1 MTDPWWPEGTD
12 DPAFQVKRQSYG
24 LLTGGDYVRG
34 STVET
39 LPQTALRY
47 PTTTPG
53 FDAATNK
60 AFLTLRA
67 FDYETAEVGWGW
79 PINIEEKWS
88 EVALVRSGFGFPT
101 TVNDGQTVFRAGKP
115 DFSTPATPAV
125 LNPSVSAVT
134 TTDNNF
140 HIDTNY
146 RITGR
151 ASIVRVSH
159 VQYLASLWM
168 PTPGGRSWVVYL
180 DVDGSL
186 KLQWS
191 LNGNDDGWI
200 PPQRLATTEALAAL
214 PKGPDDLIYLGVD
227 FIKDNTP
234 TYVVALTSTD
244 GVTWT
249 ELESR
254 RVLPA
259 QVADTFNTTGVS
271 LSVGARSDGG
281 GSTHWE
287 GKIAWVEARLLPETV
302 RWRFNAADYPS
313 GDVLTWTD
321 PRTIQWTI
329 TDAAAMSRVVSST
342 ISVPPPIVYDRP
354 LQSGQWYYYSLFFKT
369 TQLDWVLGMKGSVL
383 IPRNYRHAEH
393 LWNALPPFY
402 RYTDSNQREG
412 NGPLRQ
418 FLSVFGFE
426 MDLTR
431 EFVEQWQEVYHIDK
445 TPVPLLHR
453 VGENFGVSYKGG
465 VGDVRYRGLIAALP
479 DLLRMRGTTVAL
491 KQVVES
497 YSKWQCDITVG
508 TNTMLLPDDSDF
520 FTGTGNWGHL
530 AADTDTLDTNIS
542 TCPALL
548 IHGPPGTSSPPA
560 NTGRG
565 TMRAVTKK
573 TDETK
578 NLVLACGDSVI
589 MTKDAENNWVEVK
602 TVVPLYAGVPVQ
614 PDSSYGFT
622 CHVLQQA
629 PAITTPY
636 LLWFGQG
643 GQPVNLIGKAA
654 GNSFEP
660 SDSLWHEFVVQ
671 GIAPAGA
678 VYMVPVL
685 YFTNRKTFG
694 AGPNSAFID
703 VAGSTTYLLDDSGH
717 AVAVIPPDSY
727 LTLGDPAELLGVPD
741 EARDFPGYI
750 MGTPPEATP

>member
-1 MTDPWWPEGTD
+1 MSDPWWPQGTD
-12 DPAFQVKRQSYG
+12 DPAFQTKRQSYG

-34 STVET
+34 STVQT
-39 LPQTALRY
+39 LQQTALRY

-53 FDAATNK
+53 FDEATNK

-67 FDYETAEVGWGW
+67 FDYETAEIGWGW
-79 PINIEEKWS
+79 PVNITEKWS
-88 EVALVRSGFGFPT
+88 EVALVRSGFGFPV

-115 DFSTPATPAV
+115 DFTTPATPAV
-125 LNPSVSAVT
+125 LTPSVSAVS

-140 HIDTNY
+140 HINFDY
-146 RITGR
+146 RIVGR

-168 PTPGGRSWVVYL
+168 PTPAGRSWVLFL
-180 DVDGSL
+180 DIDGSL

-191 LNGNDDGWI
+191 LNGTDELPS
-200 PPQRLATTEALAAL
+200 PPITLASASVLEAL
-214 PKGPDDLIYLGVD
+214 PKGPEGLVYLGVD
-227 FIKDNTP
+227 FIKNAMP
-234 TYVVALTSTD
+234 TYIVAITSVD
-244 GVTWT
+244 GVNWT
-249 ELESR
+249 ELEDR
-254 RVLPA
+254 RLLPGT
-259 QVADTFNTTGVS
+259 VADTFNTTNIR

-281 GSTHWE
+281 GNTQWQ
-287 GKIAWVEARLLPETV
+287 GKIAWVEGRMLPDTV

-313 GDVLTWTD
+313 GNVLTWTD
-321 PRTIQWTI
+321 PRLTQWTI
-329 TDAAAMSRVVSST
+329 TDPAAMSRIVPAT

-369 TQLDWVLGMKGSVL
+369 TQLDWVVGMSGSVL
-383 IPRNYRHAEH
+383 IPRNYHHADH
-393 LWNALPPFY
+393 MWNALPPYY
-402 RYTDSNQREG
+402 RYTDSTLREG

-431 EFVEQWQEVYHIDK
+431 EFVEQWQECYHIDK

-453 VGENFGVSYKGG
+453 VGENFGVTYKGG

-508 TNTMLLPDDSDF
+508 NNTMLLPDDSDF
-520 FTGTGNWGHL
+520 YTGTGNWGHL
-530 AADTDTLDTNIS
+530 AADTDTIIPEMS
-542 TCPALL
+542 TCPAML
-548 IHGPPGTSSPPA
+548 IHGPPGTSSPPV

-565 TMRAVTKK
+565 SMRAVTTKA
-573 TDETK
+573 DETK
-578 NLVLACGDSVI
+578 NLALACGDSVI

-602 TVVPLYAGVPVQ
+602 TVIPLYAGVPVQ

-622 CHVLQQA
+622 ANVLQQA
-629 PAITTPY
+629 PANVTPY
-636 LLWFGQG
+636 LLWFGSG
-643 GQPVNLIGKAA
+643 GQPINYIDKAV

-660 SDSLWHEFVVQ
+660 SDSLWHEYVVQ
-671 GIAPAGA
+671 GIAPEGA

-685 YFTNRKTFG
+685 YFTDRVAFG
-694 AGPNSAFID
+694 SGPNSAFID
-703 VAGSTTYLLDDSGH
+703 VAGATTYLLDDSGA

-727 LTLGDPAELLGVPD
+727 LTLGDPAELLGSPD
-741 EARDFPGYI
+741 EPLGFPGYI
-750 MGTPPEATP
+750 MGNPPEAAT